1 MSLLFHKKGQQQYI
15 EFVMN
20 ELSLFPPLLKM
31 IYYTTQYIMH
41 ITKAKKQDKHDKEE
55 ITTFKV
61 YRSKCFDMFFF
72 TEAKKKKKSVD
83 YALNHI

>member
-1 MSLLFHKKGQQQYI
+1 
-15 EFVMN
+15 
-20 ELSLFPPLLKM
+20 
-31 IYYTTQYIMH
+31 MH